1 MSVIETEKTAEGLV
15 VPGTSPTPSR
25 NKPFIRKLFPYLLLA
40 PTLVLLVTFAIYP
53 LLQGLWM
60 SLFKRGIVVVERS
73 EATWPKF
80 VGLDNFAYIFNDPGF
95 YSTMAKT
102 VGFVVVAVP
111 LVTACS
117 LALALLLKPRF
128 TGSNALRAIAFFPSM
143 ISLLI
148 IGVVWKWLFGL
159 NSGLINYLLSLI
171 DVAAVPWL
179 NNGLLA
185 QFSVVIVWVWAGAGF
200 YMMLFITG
208 LTTISEDLYEA
219 ARVDGTSEW
228 RMFWRIT
235 VPLLKPT
242 ISLVI
247 ILSSVE
253 AFKVYELVV
262 SLTGGGPGRSTV
274 YLIQTI
280 YETAFTK
287 ANQAGIAAAE
297 SAVLFVILLV
307 LTGTQLALSRERK

>member
-1 MSVIETEKTAEGLV
+1 MSVIETEKTEEGLV
-15 VPGTSPTPSR
+15 VPGISPVPTRNTPLTKR
-25 NKPFIRKLFPYLLLA
+25 VFPYLLLA
-40 PTLVLLVTFAIYP
+40 PTLILLLTFSVYP
-53 LLQGLWM
+53 LIQGLWM
-60 SLFKRGIVVVERS
+60 SLFKRGIVVVDRS
-73 EATWPKF
+73 PATWPKF
-80 VGLDNFAYIFNDPGF
+80 VGLDNFVTIFQDPEF
-95 YSTMAKT
+95 YSTMVKT
-102 VGFVVVAVP
+102 VGFVVLAVP

-128 TGSNALRAIAFFPSM
+128 LGSSAMRAIAFFPSM

-159 NSGLINYLLSLI
+159 NSGLVNYLLSLI
-171 DVAAVPWL
+171 DIAPVPWL

-185 QFSVVIVWVWAGAGF
+185 QFAVVIVWVWAGAGF

-235 VPLLKPT
+235 LPLLKPT
-242 ISLVI
+242 LSLVI

-297 SAVLFVILLV
+297 SAVLFVILLL
-307 LTGTQLALSRERK
+307 LTGAQLKLSKERT